1 MSGTLLDSKA
11 GVILCSAT
19 KDVCDSG
26 QATYPHSI
34 DEGAERLI
42 LPIQPPAPSTAK
54 LKVLYPHKPGYHS
67 EQDSNQ

>member
-1 MSGTLLDSKA
+1 MSATLPDSKV
-11 GVILCSAT
+11 GLIPCSAT

-26 QATYPHSI
+26 HATYPHSI

-42 LPIQPPAPSTAK
+42 LPIQPPAPGTAK
-54 LKVLYPHKPGYHS
+54 LKVLYPRKPGYHS